1 MDKKNLAF
9 GRMNFILLAIGV
21 FIVIVGLILM
31 SGGGSSD
38 AAYDPSIFDARHI
51 KVAPVV
57 TFIGFIS
64 IIFAIM
70 YKPSDKDDDTEKP
83 AK

>member
-9 GRMNFILLAIGV
+9 GRMNFILLAIG
-21 FIVIVGLILM
+21 IVVVIIGLILM
-31 SGGGSSD
+31 SGGSSSD
-38 AAYDPSIFDARHI
+38 AAYDPSIFDVRHI
-51 KVAPVV
+51 KVAPIV
-57 TFIGFIS
+57 TFIGFVS

-70 YKPSDKDDDTEKP
+70 YKPSDKEEQSDKP